1 MLLFWR
7 ALIIGLIGVF
17 AMMDSRLL
25 GRENFEQP
33 LITSTLVGL
42 CLGNVQQGLIVGATL
57 ELMAIGIVNIG
68 AAAPP
73 DMVLSSIIASAFAIM
88 TGASAQ
94 AAIAI
99 AVPVGFLGQLLGIAM
114 RMVLAG
120 LGHAADHAIDEGK
133 FREARSYHIFWGTLI
148 YALMYFVPIFI
159 VIFFGT
165 GIVKEI
171 VAIIPKW
178 LTDGL
183 NLASKLLPAY
193 GFALLISTMLSKKTM
208 VYLLIG
214 FFITAYGNLSVTAVA
229 IFAVLLVLVMN
240 ELMPRNNDSSNGSN
254 THKSNDLDDL
264 EEL

>member
-1 MLLFWR
+1 MLLFWQ
-7 ALIIGLIGVF
+7 ALIIALIGVF

-94 AAIAI
+94 A
-99 AVPVGFLGQLLGIAM
+99 QLLGIAM

-148 YALMYFVPIFI
+148 YALMYFVPIFV

-193 GFALLISTMLSKKTM
+193 GFALLMSTMLSKKTM

-240 ELMPRNNDSSNGSN
+240 ELMPKNNNENNSDSHESS
-254 THKSNDLDDL
+254 DLDDL